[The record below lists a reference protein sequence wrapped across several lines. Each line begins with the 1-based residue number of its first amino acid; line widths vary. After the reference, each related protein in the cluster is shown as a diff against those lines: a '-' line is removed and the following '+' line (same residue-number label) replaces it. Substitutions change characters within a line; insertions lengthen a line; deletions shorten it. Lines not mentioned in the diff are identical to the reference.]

1 MSLRR
6 LPADTTAGDQLPC
19 VDRAAA
25 CAELES
31 KSVPPFGRHES
42 GAGLN
47 EPRGIRGPSFVKR
60 RTGVCDVARALERK
74 TRKMA
79 CQFASQQYFVAVTL
93 RTAYRHSQPFDL
105 DWDSHSIER
114 NPALQPW
121 LSTPPVEIQVPI
133 DDPWAA
139 VRAGG
144 GACLDIRERG
154 GPGAA
159 ISEHIVA

>member
-1 MSLRR
+1 
-6 LPADTTAGDQLPC
+6 
-19 VDRAAA
+19 
-25 CAELES
+25 
-31 KSVPPFGRHES
+31 
-42 GAGLN
+42 
-47 EPRGIRGPSFVKR
+47 
-60 RTGVCDVARALERK
+60 VARALERK

-79 CQFASQQYFVAVTL
+79 CQFASQRYLVAVTL

-121 LSTPPVEIQVPI
+121 LSTPPVETQVPI

-144 GACLDIRERG
+144 GPVSIFESEAAREQPFQSISLHRPPLRTRMAIVPAAKPSAIASLRNLVAKSPHFLRRIRPAKCNR
-154 GPGAA
+154 
-159 ISEHIVA
+159 S